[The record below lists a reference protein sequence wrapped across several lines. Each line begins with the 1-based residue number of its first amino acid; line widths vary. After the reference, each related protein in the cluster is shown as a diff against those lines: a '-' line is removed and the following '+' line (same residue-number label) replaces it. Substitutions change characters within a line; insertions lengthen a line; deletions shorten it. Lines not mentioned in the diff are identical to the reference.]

1 MPVFEYR
8 GLTPAGKQVKGLLE
22 ADSSRSLRQQLKRS
36 GVFLTDVVAEREST
50 SPARTKQNGT
60 AVAQPKPSLA
70 SREVQLG
77 KLIRGRITSD
87 DVAIFTR
94 QLSTLLHA
102 GVTLVDG
109 LTALVD
115 QTEKERLKRVVSDVK
130 TRVNEG
136 SSLADALA
144 QHGKIFGTLYVNMV
158 RAGEASG
165 ALDAVLARLADFTEG
180 QAKLRQKVLGTL
192 IYPVIMTIIGIGIL
206 ALLMTVVVPKVTKI
220 FESMKVTLPW
230 TTRLLI
236 FTSNAFADFWWLI
249 FPLIAA
255 AIFGFFRWKSS
266 PKGRPVWDRF
276 VLRAPIFGSLV
287 RMLAIAR
294 FSRTLATL
302 LRSGVPL
309 LTSMDITK
317 NVISNG
323 VLSAVVENAR
333 DAIREGESIAGPLK
347 RSGEFP
353 PLVHHMI
360 AIGERSGQLEEML
373 LNVADSYENQV
384 SVRIGALTALMEPL
398 IIVAMGVAVA
408 FVAFSILMPIL
419 QLNTSIR

>member
-36 GVFLTDVVAEREST
+36 GVFLTDVLGEREADG
-50 SPARTKQNGT
+50 PRRANGT
-60 AVAQPKPSLA
+60 AVAQPRQSLG

-77 KLIRGRITSD
+77 KLLRGRVSSD

-102 GVTLVDG
+102 GVTLIDA
-109 LTALVD
+109 LAALVD
-115 QTEKERLKRVVSDVK
+115 QTEKERLKRITSDVR

-136 SSLADALA
+136 SSLADALG
-144 QHGKIFGTLYVNMV
+144 QHGKVFGSLYVNMV

-192 IYPVIMTIIGIGIL
+192 IYPVIMSIIGSGIL

-236 FTSNAFADFWWLI
+236 FTSNVLADWWWLLL
-249 FPLIAA
+249 PLLGG
-255 AIFGFFRWKSS
+255 AIFAFFRWKAS

-276 VLRAPIFGSLV
+276 VLRAPVFGSLV

-323 VLSAVVENAR
+323 VLAGVVENAR

-373 LNVADSYENQV
+373 LNVADSYETQV

-419 QLNTSIR
+419 QLNTTIR